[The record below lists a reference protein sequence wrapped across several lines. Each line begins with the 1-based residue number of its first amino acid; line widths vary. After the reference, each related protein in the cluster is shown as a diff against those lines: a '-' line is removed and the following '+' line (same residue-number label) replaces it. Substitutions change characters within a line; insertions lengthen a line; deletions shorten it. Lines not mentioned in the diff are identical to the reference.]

1 MGSNVGF
8 NFEKLEVYQE
18 SVALA
23 DEVYKLTRK
32 FPKDEMF
39 GLTNQLRRAATSS
52 SLNIAEGSGRS
63 KKEFCF
69 YLKRARTSLYEC
81 VPLLEISL
89 RQNYVAAA
97 EQEYFYGKLNGL
109 ARMLSGLI
117 NSLEHDLL

>member
-1 MGSNVGF
+1 MGF

-18 SVALA
+18 SLILA
-23 DEVYKLTRK
+23 NDMYELTRK
-32 FPKDEMF
+32 LPKDEMF
-39 GLTNQLRRAATSS
+39 GLTGQLRRSATSV

-63 KKEFCF
+63 TKEFCF

-81 VPLLEISL
+81 VPLLEISR
-89 RQNYVAAA
+89 RQSYIASA

-117 NSLEHDLL
+117 NSLEHASP

>member
-1 MGSNVGF
+1 MGF

-18 SVALA
+18 SVTFAH
-23 DEVYKLTRK
+23 EVYELTRK

-39 GLTNQLRRAATSS
+39 GLTSQLRRSATSV
-52 SLNIAEGSGRS
+52 SLNVAEGSGRS

-69 YLKRARTSLYEC
+69 YAKRARASLYEC
-81 VPLLEISL
+81 VPLLEISR
-89 RQNYVAAA
+89 RQDYIAAA

-117 NSLEHDLL
+117 NSLEQESA